1 MQVDIRKLSLDDYDE
16 LVESMQEAY
25 PDIEDNT
32 WAKEIFRN

>member
-32 WAKEIFRN
+32 WAKRNIQN